1 MKSRKSRK
9 SRRRRGGMG
18 LTGNDDVDG
27 NVYEVARN
35 EQILNSLGG
44 SKKRKKPKK
53 KTYKK

>member
-1 MKSRKSRK
+1 MKSRKSR
-9 SRRRRGGMG
+9 RIHGGMG
-18 LTGNDDVDG
+18 LTGNDDVDS